1 MEISTLMLSSRK
13 FNYLLTKQFFI
24 VLLVVIL
31 TGCQTGPSDFYI
43 VKEEKN
49 IVEERLNRI
58 IIEREELGFMG
69 QVRSSL
75 EFEFDSMDW
84 TDQLIKL
91 NESKYSSISAD
102 DQIKEIYDVPIRE
115 SNSYLFN
122 KSGRLIKDIRFV
134 EDDDVYM
141 ADVEQYIF
149 DEKDK
154 LLEWN
159 SSGFGGGLN
168 VQRLFMRIKS

>member
-102 DQIKEIYDVPIRE
+102 DQIKEIIQKWTH
-115 SNSYLFN
+115 F
-122 KSGRLIKDIRFV
+122 
-134 EDDDVYM
+134 
-141 ADVEQYIF
+141 
-149 DEKDK
+149 
-154 LLEWN
+154 
-159 SSGFGGGLN
+159 
-168 VQRLFMRIKS
+168 